1 LAQHS
6 LYKSIRK
13 LKGVKHCTTYTHTHT
28 HTKAKKQK
36 NKKTKKQKKKKKKEK
51 KKRERFKRWLFSSSK
66 IFYEFFGIQALR
78 KIGTS

>member
-36 NKKTKKQKKKKKKEK
+36 NKKKKKKEK